1 MAGRSL
7 LAVSGVRPA
16 HGFWR
21 SARNS
26 VRAQR
31 ASAVSCSAD
40 PENLTFSNCFTAW
53 GSKKEVIV
61 TRFVQPNRLPDSV
74 VQKPLFLF
82 AELIQS
88 LLHFVELAL
97 ELVHFAIP
105 AL

>member
-1 MAGRSL
+1 MVMAGRSL

-16 HGFWR
+16 HGFRR

-31 ASAVSCSAD
+31 ASAVSYAAD

-61 TRFVQPNRLPDSV
+61 TRFVQPNRLPGLSSTE
-74 VQKPLFLF
+74 
-82 AELIQS
+82 A
-88 LLHFVELAL
+88 
-97 ELVHFAIP
+97 AIP
-105 AL
+105 FRRAYPIAFAFRRAGA